1 MEMDASH
8 SICFYFLHGMR
19 HWEILTCLR
28 MDGIQISMST
38 LQRRLKLFGLHRRK
52 AQSDLLEIAL
62 FLQEQLN
69 QYGMLHGYRFM
80 HLKCIQA
87 GLVVTQSTVRCLLK
101 ILDPQGVQLRLRRH
115 LRQRLCRNPG
125 PKSLWHVDSYDKLKP
140 YGIWINAA
148 VNGFSRMTI
157 WLHAYSTK
165 NNPRV
170 IAGYFID
177 EVASRG
183 GSSSRIL
190 QIWALRIVYW
200 GKSNSVQEVPVSSKR
215 CYITGSSNHD
225 QRIVQ

>member
-87 GLVVTQSTVRCLLK
+87 GLVVTRC
-101 ILDPQGVQLRLRRH
+101 
-115 LRQRLCRNPG
+115 
-125 PKSLWHVDSYDKLKP
+125 SLSAQDS
-140 YGIWINAA
+140 
-148 VNGFSRMTI
+148 R
-157 WLHAYSTK
+157 
-165 NNPRV
+165 
-170 IAGYFID
+170 
-177 EVASRG
+177 
-183 GSSSRIL
+183 SSRS
-190 QIWALRIVYW
+190 AAEV
-200 GKSNSVQEVPVSSKR
+200 KKASKTTSVQKPRPEV
-215 CYITGSSNHD
+215 
-225 QRIVQ
+225 IVAC